1 MAALVAKGHQVDYW
15 VLALGHMGTMHLE
28 IKTTAKELGGI
39 TQPKTLL
46 LKLHAH
52 AVNALHTI
60 VQARRRLE
68 RLRAYAWSSSGRR
81 DCLQSPPC

>member
-15 VLALGHMGTMHLE
+15 VLALGRMGTIHLE
-28 IKTTAKELGGI
+28 IKTTAKKLGI
-39 TQPKTLL
+39 PQPKTLL
-46 LKLHAH
+46 LRLHTH